1 MTKTID
7 TLVDDIHEL
16 FGEEPHEADPVNV
29 ASLGAIIS
37 KTVADR
43 LAEEKRPGT
52 LRMSNIGKGDRQ
64 VWYEIHRPDLREE
77 LSPTTKIKFL
87 FGDVWEAIMLFLAK
101 EAGHKVTHEQAEVKV
116 AGITGHMDAVIDD
129 VVVDVKTASKFAFR
143 KFENGTLK
151 DDDAFGYYDQ
161 LGGYSHALGDIDGA
175 WLAVEKEQG
184 KLAVL
189 KAPAEE
195 LKALDIPNRIEHLKE
210 VVADADNPP
219 ERCYEDVEYG
229 KSGNRALGTNCSY
242 CPFKAE
248 CWSDANGGIGLRTF
262 IYSKGPVHMTHVE
275 REPKDIYEVTF

>member
-16 FGEEPHEADPVNV
+16 FSDEPHVADADNV
-29 ASLGAIIS
+29 SALGAIVS
-37 KTVADR
+37 QTVANR

-101 EAGHKVTHEQAEVKV
+101 EAGHKVTHEQAEVEV
-116 AGITGHMDAVIDD
+116 AGIVGHMDAVIDD

-143 KFENGTLK
+143 KFENGTLR

-184 KLAVL
+184 KLAIL

-195 LKALDIPNRIEHLKE
+195 LKTLNIPDRIEHLKA
-210 VVADADNPP
+210 VVADKDNPP

-242 CPFKAE
+242 CPFKHE

-275 REPKDIYEVTF
+275 KEPKDIYEVTF